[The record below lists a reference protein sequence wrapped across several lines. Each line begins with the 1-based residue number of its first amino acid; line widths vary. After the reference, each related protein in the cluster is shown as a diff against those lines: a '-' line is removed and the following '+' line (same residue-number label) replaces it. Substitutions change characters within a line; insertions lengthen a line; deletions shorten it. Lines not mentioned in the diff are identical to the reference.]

1 MLTLNNIS
9 FSYDKKNNILKQV
22 SFAVQKGEIV
32 AILGSSGSGKSTL
45 LNIIAGLEFADTG
58 DIILDGE
65 NITTR
70 ECEKRNIG
78 LIFQDYALFPHLNVE
93 KNVGFALKKPKA
105 AVVDEMLELVKMQAF
120 KKRYPYELSGGE
132 QQRVAIAR
140 SLAARPSVLLLDEP
154 FSNLDAG
161 LKKEVRREVK
171 SILKQSRTTAILVT
185 HDIEDAYDLATRI
198 IMLSDGRVS
207 QIIENNPKKENENT
221 LEKE

>member
-207 QIIENNPKKENENT
+207 QIIENNPKKESENT
-221 LEKE
+221 

>member
-9 FSYDKKNNILKQV
+9 FSYGKKNNILKQV
-22 SFAVQKGEIV
+22 SFDIKRGEIV

-207 QIIENNPKKENENT
+207 QIIENNPKKESENT
-221 LEKE
+221 